1 MYKIRKGCDKMQI
14 AKICA
19 SCKRGQDSY
28 SLDSEDL
35 FCPYIHCH
43 KGCTCTM
50 YIPMEKTD
58 PVKEKDE
65 TTR

>member
-1 MYKIRKGCDKMQI
+1 MQI

-50 YIPMEKTD
+50 YIPIEKTD

-65 TTR
+65 TPR